1 MANVSDQPE
10 ASSTMSSTLVPP
22 LATMRLTPD
31 QLAAAE
37 RTREYHVRKLESQMS
52 APMGLDSAPMDLDSA
67 PMDLDGEPASL
78 REH

>member
-1 MANVSDQPE
+1 MANVSDHAE
-10 ASSTMSSTLVPP
+10 TSSSTSGALIPP
-22 LATMRLTPD
+22 LANMRLTQE

-52 APMGLDSAPMDLDSA
+52 AFTDLDS
-67 PMDLDGEPASL
+67 EPAAH